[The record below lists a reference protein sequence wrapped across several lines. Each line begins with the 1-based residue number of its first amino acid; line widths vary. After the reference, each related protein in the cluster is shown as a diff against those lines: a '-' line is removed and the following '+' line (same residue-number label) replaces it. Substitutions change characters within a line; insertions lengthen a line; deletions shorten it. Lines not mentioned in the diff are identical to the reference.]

1 MESGAE
7 LSLFLRLFFF
17 RVVKNPNT
25 LLSFAA
31 SIRFTTLSSANM
43 PSIGSPLLNSYN
55 PVCAASPCLQQVI
68 GYTDQNPQA
77 QYSACVS
84 LFGSPV
90 VTTLTPSVDVIL
102 ETTTATVSYTDIIV
116 SLTTKTFVVDETV
129 TVSADLYE
137 TVTAYS
143 TVVATVTTIAPLEA
157 PSSTLVPEKM
167 KKRTQRRGCRGSTTS
182 SEPTVPSSST
192 IAPLFPIASNCPSRE
207 EYSSACACISAV
219 ATTQTVTGA
228 VSTVVSAIPETVTD
242 KIPFTS
248 VSTVDLVV
256 TEAVT
261 ATATATLTVTV
272 TSSLP
277 GTTTVTVH
285 LSPTQSSAVY
295 VTSPWG
301 QGNSL
306 GWNGGIVGASN
317 NADPN
322 VIGFVTAGGQPWLV
336 SDPAHKLFACDGSSY
351 YGANPQ
357 WRAVEFETDDRASDC
372 QPITCTV
379 ATDGQ
384 LSCQT
389 TTGITLTKFM
399 SCYWGMYIATAD
411 YTSGSCYED
420 STLALGSLATY

>member
-1 MESGAE
+1 MS
-7 LSLFLRLFFF
+7 
-17 RVVKNPNT
+17 
-25 LLSFAA
+25 
-31 SIRFTTLSSANM
+31 
-43 PSIGSPLLNSYN
+43 SIGRPLLNSYN
-55 PVCAASPCLQQVI
+55 PVCVVGSCLQQVI

-77 QYSACVS
+77 QYSACAS

-90 VTTLTPSVDVIL
+90 VTTITPSADVVL

-116 SLTTKTFVVDETV
+116 SLTTKVSTIDETV
-129 TVSADLYE
+129 TVSADVYE

-143 TVVATVTTIAPLEA
+143 TVLATVTTIAPLEA
-157 PSSTLVPEKM
+157 PRSTMVPEKM

-182 SEPTVPSSST
+182 SESTAPSSST
-192 IAPLFPIASNCPSRE
+192 AAPLFPIASNCPSLE

-219 ATTQTVTGA
+219 ATTQTVTDA
-228 VSTVVSAIPETVTD
+228 ASTVISVIPKTVTTE
-242 KIPFTS
+242 IPFTS
-248 VSTVDLVV
+248 VSTVELVV
-256 TEAVT
+256 TETVT
-261 ATATATLTVTV
+261 ATATSTLTATV
-272 TSSLP
+272 TSSLS

-285 LSPTQSSAVY
+285 LAPTQSSAVY

-306 GWNGGIVGASN
+306 GWNGGIVGAAN

-351 YGANPQ
+351 YGSNPQ

-411 YTSGSCYED
+411 YASGSCYED
-420 STLALGSLATY
+420 STLALGSLSTY